1 MFIDTVRRFHLPVLL
16 TMLLLVGCATS
27 SPPVNFY
34 TLHVLEDSERPIGE
48 KGVTRELTIGLGPI
62 ELPEML
68 DRPQII
74 TRTGNHRLQF
84 AEFDRWA
91 GSLKNDFSR
100 ILAENLSVLLNTEDI
115 VVFPWGGGADIDYQV
130 IVDVANF
137 DAVFQENARL
147 NARWKLR
154 KGNQGKLLRGK
165 RSVITER
172 IVGEDYEAV
181 VAALNRTLD
190 AFSREIAKAIQE
202 VASSK
207 AKR

>member
-1 MFIDTVRRFHLPVLL
+1 MFIDTVQRSFLSFLL

-34 TLHVLEDSERPIGE
+34 ALRALEGSEQLSE
-48 KGVTRELTIGLGPI
+48 KKSATSDLTIGLGPV

-74 TRTGNHRLQF
+74 TRTGDHRLQF

-91 GSLKNDFSR
+91 GSLRNDFTR
-100 ILAENLSVLLNTEDI
+100 ILAENLSLLLNTEDI
-115 VVFPWGGGADIDYQV
+115 VVYPWGGGADIDYQI
-130 IVDVANF
+130 IVNVTNF
-137 DAVFQENARL
+137 DAVLREKATL

-154 KGNQGKLLRGK
+154 KGDQGKLLLGN
-165 RSVITER
+165 RSIFSEQ

-181 VAALNRTLD
+181 VSALNRTLD
-190 AFSREIAKAIQE
+190 AFTREIATAVQE
-202 VASSK
+202 VANSK
-207 AKR
+207 TKR